1 MERPVTVTVFV
12 PETIRGAVEGR
23 ARISLGVPASANLGD
38 VLDTLLR
45 LYPKLRS
52 YVASERKGAGQGL
65 TLSPGDSGQ
74 AGRPGLRDGQKL
86 YLFSS
91 AAARPGGRRS

>member
-1 MERPVTVTVFV
+1 MERPLTVTVFV
-12 PETIRGAVEGR
+12 PQAIRGAVEGR
-23 ARISLGVPASANLGD
+23 ARISLGVPASADIGD

-65 TLSPGDSGQ
+65 TLFPGDPEQ
-74 AGRPGLRDGQKL
+74 ARRRGLRDGEKL

-91 AAARPGGRRS
+91 AGPSPGGRRS